1 MSIQRARCRD
11 ARADE
16 ISPYFHRAFLA
27 SLLLSDEEL
36 DEADSDVGPVVRD
49 DTDAVLPYSA
59 GDSCCRGKSIDCF
72 VELTGGESCWL
83 WERIER
89 PKFRLGV
96 GEEMGS
102 KKNSSR
108 RYVRPQQTVHLRYVV
123 RYPAKEKKAENRR
136 ENARNGLRLTRKRL
150 SYCLQVTRTSR
161 LVEQSDRV
169 KGWPPVC
176 ARTGLNSERGN
187 FRCSVRLWSR
197 MRRCPRVKSF

>member
-1 MSIQRARCRD
+1 M
-11 ARADE
+11 
-16 ISPYFHRAFLA
+16 
-27 SLLLSDEEL
+27 LLSDEEL

-72 VELTGGESCWL
+72 VELTGGESCWS

-123 RYPAKEKKAENRR
+123 RYPAKEKKKRKIVEKMHATVCD
-136 ENARNGLRLTRKRL
+136 TRGRL
-150 SYCLQVTRTSR
+150 SYC
-161 LVEQSDRV
+161 
-169 KGWPPVC
+169 
-176 ARTGLNSERGN
+176 
-187 FRCSVRLWSR
+187 
-197 MRRCPRVKSF
+197 